1 MDLNII
7 KNEFVKN
14 VITAIKTNEKVKDLV
29 ILCCN
34 RHTHNKITNPE
45 DINSKIEH
53 LEFVIP
59 LRNNVELKLY
69 FNYNDTNNLYCRFTS
84 EYYVKD
90 NQSYGRDDFVEI
102 DNNFVLLH
110 NGRSI
115 EIGKYNE
122 KNADE
127 KIELILEKFVF

>member
-1 MDLNII
+1 MELNII

-45 DINSKIEH
+45 DINS
-53 LEFVIP
+53 
-59 LRNNVELKLY
+59 NNVELKLY